1 MFALHKFGAV
11 LSGYFI
17 SPLPFAPGNRRAVRP
32 CAQCLGI
39 DRPLNFKIRAAKR
52 VFVMDPNFLVEA
64 LRGTIDPNLREAAE
78 KQLNE
83 VKLRL
88 ASDCVGACGA
98 VWDRASLARS

>member
-1 MFALHKFGAV
+1 
-11 LSGYFI
+11 
-17 SPLPFAPGNRRAVRP
+17 
-32 CAQCLGI
+32 
-39 DRPLNFKIRAAKR
+39 
-52 VFVMDPNFLVEA
+52 MDPNFLVEA

-98 VWDRASLARS
+98 VWDRASLGHNIKMVPSRVPELRYRFLDTEHDAAAGAKGTF

>member
-1 MFALHKFGAV
+1 
-11 LSGYFI
+11 
-17 SPLPFAPGNRRAVRP
+17 
-32 CAQCLGI
+32 
-39 DRPLNFKIRAAKR
+39 
-52 VFVMDPNFLVEA
+52 MDPNFLVEA

-98 VWDRASLARS
+98 VWDRASLGHNIKMVPSRVPSYAPVSLTRSTMQLWARREHL